1 MTKTMSIRMD
11 QDNFDFLNKLSKE
24 ESGDVSK
31 AVREL
36 VNKGRLMLAV
46 ERYKKNQVSLG
57 RAAELAGLTLGDMI
71 NTLAEY
77 GVKSNLEKED
87 YLKGLEN
94 LRKVW

>member
-11 QDNFDFLNKLSKE
+11 EENFDFLNRLSKE
-24 ESGDVSK
+24 VNGDVSK

-57 RAAELAGLTLGDMI
+57 KAAELAGLTLGEMMNI
-71 NTLAEY
+71 LAEY
-77 GVKSNLEKED
+77 GVKSNLETED

-94 LRKVW
+94 MRNVW

>member
-11 QDNFDFLNKLSKE
+11 EENFDFLNKLSQE
-24 ESGDVSK
+24 ETGDVSK

-36 VNKGRLMLAV
+36 INKGRLMLAV

-77 GVKSNLEKED
+77 GVKSNLEEGD